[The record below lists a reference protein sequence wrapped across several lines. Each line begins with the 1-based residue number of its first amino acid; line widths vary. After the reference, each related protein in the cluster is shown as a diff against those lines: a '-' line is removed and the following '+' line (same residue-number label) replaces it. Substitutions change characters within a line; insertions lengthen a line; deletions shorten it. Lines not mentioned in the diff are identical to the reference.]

1 MGENIFHHC
10 DVIEHNF
17 RFKKRNSQCLNI
29 DLMIPTTLSMNIY
42 KNRIDQDDISIE
54 EFLNLY
60 IDTISKSIKD
70 AYSKINIKSYL
81 FVENSKTIG
90 LVDNIYKENIFKV
103 DFEIY
108 NKVETL
114 YFNIDMYQFF
124 CHRIIESKNN

>member
-1 MGENIFHHC
+1 
-10 DVIEHNF
+10 
-17 RFKKRNSQCLNI
+17 
-29 DLMIPTTLSMNIY
+29 MIPTTLSMNIY